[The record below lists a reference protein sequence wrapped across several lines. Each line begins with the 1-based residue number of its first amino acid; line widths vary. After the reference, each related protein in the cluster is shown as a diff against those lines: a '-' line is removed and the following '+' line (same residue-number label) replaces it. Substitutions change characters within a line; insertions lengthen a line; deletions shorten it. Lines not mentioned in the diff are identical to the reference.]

1 MINRQY
7 KDRLFK
13 RIFRDKKDLLELYN
27 AMNDTNYSNPEEIEV
42 NTLEDVVYMGMK
54 NDVSFIFTEVLNP
67 YEHQS
72 TFNPNLPLRG
82 LLYFAK
88 LYQKIIGPR
97 KDLYSEK
104 LINLPYPQ
112 FIVFYNGT
120 KEEPEQQILELS
132 AAFPKEYSKENAA
145 LQCRAVVLNINLG
158 YNKKVMERCKKLKEY
173 AQFIAKIREYLEE
186 KENIEEAV
194 DLAIDECI
202 HHGILEDILRE
213 DREEVRSMLL
223 TEYDEQVHIKNEKEI
238 SYEEGERAGIIKG
251 EQVGIKKGEDM
262 LSTLIQHL
270 LAAERMDDIVRVTT
284 DTQYRQKLYKEFQL
298 IE

>member
-1 MINRQY
+1 M
-7 KDRLFK
+7 
-13 RIFRDKKDLLELYN
+13 
-27 AMNDTNYSNPEEIEV
+27 
-42 NTLEDVVYMGMK
+42 
-54 NDVSFIFTEVLNP
+54 
-67 YEHQS
+67 
-72 TFNPNLPLRG
+72 
-82 LLYFAK
+82 
-88 LYQKIIGPR
+88 
-97 KDLYSEK
+97 
-104 LINLPYPQ
+104 
-112 FIVFYNGT
+112 
-120 KEEPEQQILELS
+120 
-132 AAFPKEYSKENAA
+132 
-145 LQCRAVVLNINLG
+145 NINLG

-213 DREEVRSMLL
+213 NREEVRSMLL

-238 SYEEGERAGIIKG
+238 SYEEGERAGII
-251 EQVGIKKGEDM
+251 KGEDM

>member
-54 NDVSFIFTEVLNP
+54 NDVSFLFTEVLNL
-67 YEHQS
+67 YEHQN
-72 TFNPNLPLRG
+72 TFNPNLSLRG

-112 FIVFYNGT
+112 FVVFIMVQKRNRNGR
-120 KEEPEQQILELS
+120 
-132 AAFPKEYSKENAA
+132 Y
-145 LQCRAVVLNINLG
+145 
-158 YNKKVMERCKKLKEY
+158 
-173 AQFIAKIREYLEE
+173 
-186 KENIEEAV
+186 
-194 DLAIDECI
+194 
-202 HHGILEDILRE
+202 
-213 DREEVRSMLL
+213 
-223 TEYDEQVHIKNEKEI
+223 
-238 SYEEGERAGIIKG
+238 
-251 EQVGIKKGEDM
+251 
-262 LSTLIQHL
+262 
-270 LAAERMDDIVRVTT
+270 
-284 DTQYRQKLYKEFQL
+284 
-298 IE
+298 

>member
-1 MINRQY
+1 M
-7 KDRLFK
+7 
-13 RIFRDKKDLLELYN
+13 
-27 AMNDTNYSNPEEIEV
+27 
-42 NTLEDVVYMGMK
+42 
-54 NDVSFIFTEVLNP
+54 
-67 YEHQS
+67 
-72 TFNPNLPLRG
+72 
-82 LLYFAK
+82 
-88 LYQKIIGPR
+88 
-97 KDLYSEK
+97 
-104 LINLPYPQ
+104 
-112 FIVFYNGT
+112 
-120 KEEPEQQILELS
+120 
-132 AAFPKEYSKENAA
+132 
-145 LQCRAVVLNINLG
+145 NINLG

-186 KENIEEAV
+186 KGNIEEAV

-202 HHGILEDILRE
+202 KHGILEDILQE

-238 SYEEGERAGIIKG
+238 SYEEGERAGII
-251 EQVGIKKGEDM
+251 KGEDM

>member
-1 MINRQY
+1 
-7 KDRLFK
+7 
-13 RIFRDKKDLLELYN
+13 
-27 AMNDTNYSNPEEIEV
+27 MNIKVHLTQIY
-42 NTLEDVVYMGMK
+42 
-54 NDVSFIFTEVLNP
+54 
-67 YEHQS
+67 
-72 TFNPNLPLRG
+72 PLRG

-120 KEEPEQQILELS
+120 KEEPERQILELS

-251 EQVGIKKGEDM
+251 EDM

>member
-54 NDVSFIFTEVLNP
+54 NDVSFLFTEVLNL

-72 TFNPNLPLRG
+72 TFNPNLPPKRITVLCKAVPKK
-82 LLYFAK
+82 F
-88 LYQKIIGPR
+88 GPR

-120 KEEPEQQILELS
+120 KEEPERQILELS

-213 DREEVRSMLL
+213 NREEVRSMLL

-238 SYEEGERAGIIKG
+238 SYEEGERAGII
-251 EQVGIKKGEDM
+251 KGEDM

>member
-1 MINRQY
+1 
-7 KDRLFK
+7 
-13 RIFRDKKDLLELYN
+13 
-27 AMNDTNYSNPEEIEV
+27 MNDTNYSNPEEIEV

-54 NDVSFIFTEVLNP
+54 NDVSFIFTEVLNL

-120 KEEPEQQILELS
+120 KEEPERQILELS

-213 DREEVRSMLL
+213 GREEVRSMLL

-251 EQVGIKKGEDM
+251 EDM

-270 LAAERMDDIVRVTT
+270 LATERMDDIVRVTT

>member
-1 MINRQY
+1 M
-7 KDRLFK
+7 
-13 RIFRDKKDLLELYN
+13 
-27 AMNDTNYSNPEEIEV
+27 
-42 NTLEDVVYMGMK
+42 
-54 NDVSFIFTEVLNP
+54 
-67 YEHQS
+67 
-72 TFNPNLPLRG
+72 
-82 LLYFAK
+82 
-88 LYQKIIGPR
+88 
-97 KDLYSEK
+97 
-104 LINLPYPQ
+104 
-112 FIVFYNGT
+112 
-120 KEEPEQQILELS
+120 
-132 AAFPKEYSKENAA
+132 
-145 LQCRAVVLNINLG
+145 NINLG

-186 KENIEEAV
+186 KGNIEEAV

>member
-54 NDVSFIFTEVLNP
+54 NDVSFLFTEVLNL

-120 KEEPEQQILELS
+120 KEEPERQILELS

-213 DREEVRSMLL
+213 NREEVRSMLL
-223 TEYDEQVHIKNEKEI
+223 TEYDEQVHIKNE
-238 SYEEGERAGIIKG
+238 RDIIRRRRTCRHNKRRRYAFYFN
-251 EQVGIKKGEDM
+251 
-262 LSTLIQHL
+262 SAFTSC
-270 LAAERMDDIVRVTT
+270 
-284 DTQYRQKLYKEFQL
+284 
-298 IE
+298 